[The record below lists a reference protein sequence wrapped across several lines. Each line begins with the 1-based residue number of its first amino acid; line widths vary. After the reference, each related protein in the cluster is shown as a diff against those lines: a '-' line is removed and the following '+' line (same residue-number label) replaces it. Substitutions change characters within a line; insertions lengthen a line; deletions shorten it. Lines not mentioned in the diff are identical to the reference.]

1 MITSKKQ
8 SPFIKY
14 IQNYRNIYIV
24 SKIKLIVYKIR
35 SGDRMINKNA
45 NIWIW
50 LQNGRIMKAISCVDD
65 GTIKIYDENDNLI
78 LKRTG
83 LNKFQ
88 VKQIEKTIIEYGAK
102 KLDKHAE
109 PFKFFR

>member
-1 MITSKKQ
+1 MKK
-8 SPFIKY
+8 
-14 IQNYRNIYIV
+14 
-24 SKIKLIVYKIR
+24 
-35 SGDRMINKNA
+35 KNV

-50 LQNGRIMKAISCVDD
+50 LQNSRITKAILNIDD

-83 LNKFQ
+83 LNKLQ
-88 VKQIEKTIIEYGAK
+88 VKQIEKTIMKYGAK

-109 PFKFFR
+109 PFRFL

>member
-1 MITSKKQ
+1 MK
-8 SPFIKY
+8 
-14 IQNYRNIYIV
+14 
-24 SKIKLIVYKIR
+24 
-35 SGDRMINKNA
+35 NKNV

-50 LQNGRIMKAISCVDD
+50 LQNSRITKAILNIDD

-83 LNKFQ
+83 LNKLQ
-88 VKQIEKTIIEYGAK
+88 VKQIEKTIMKYGAK

-109 PFKFFR
+109 PFRFL